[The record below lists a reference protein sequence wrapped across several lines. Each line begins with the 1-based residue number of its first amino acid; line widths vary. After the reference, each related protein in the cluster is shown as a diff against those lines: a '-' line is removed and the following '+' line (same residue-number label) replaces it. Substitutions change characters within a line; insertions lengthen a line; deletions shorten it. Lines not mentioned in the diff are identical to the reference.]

1 MDRTAIVK
9 AFEGNLWD
17 RAAYLVRAR
26 KDTVIQD
33 TQDLLLV
40 DSGLPVAAFN
50 TIGRSE
56 LHPRFGLER
65 IDAAIKHFK
74 SKSSPFTWIL
84 GPLSGHGKMEQSLKD
99 SGLTGAEEEWMMAM
113 MLDTATI
120 PSTVPP
126 GLEMKRVTT
135 TDEVKH
141 FAEVVANST
150 TPPDENVKTFY
161 TDTKD
166 AAIAPGSPL
175 RLYIGYVN
183 KEPVAVLEAYMAHN
197 ILNFYAMAGLAS
209 TRGKG
214 YTVALMLKALND
226 AKKVGTKLAG
236 IQSPEATRAVYERLG
251 FKPAARI
258 VAYR

>member
-74 SKSSPFTWIL
+74 SK
-84 GPLSGHGKMEQSLKD
+84 
-99 SGLTGAEEEWMMAM
+99 
-113 MLDTATI
+113 
-120 PSTVPP
+120 
-126 GLEMKRVTT
+126 
-135 TDEVKH
+135 
-141 FAEVVANST
+141 
-150 TPPDENVKTFY
+150 
-161 TDTKD
+161 
-166 AAIAPGSPL
+166 
-175 RLYIGYVN
+175 
-183 KEPVAVLEAYMAHN
+183 
-197 ILNFYAMAGLAS
+197 
-209 TRGKG
+209 
-214 YTVALMLKALND
+214 
-226 AKKVGTKLAG
+226 
-236 IQSPEATRAVYERLG
+236 
-251 FKPAARI
+251 
-258 VAYR
+258 

>member
-1 MDRTAIVK
+1 MDRNAIVK
-9 AFEGNLWD
+9 AFEGNMWD
-17 RAAYLVRAR
+17 RAAYLARAR
-26 KDTVIQD
+26 KDAVVED

-56 LHPRFGLER
+56 LHPRFGMDR

-84 GPLSGHGKMEQSLKD
+84 GPLSGHGKMEQTLKD
-99 SGLTGAEEEWMMAM
+99 SGLAGAEEEWMMAM
-113 MLDTATI
+113 MLDSANI
-120 PSTVPP
+120 PSNVPQ
-126 GLEMKRVTT
+126 GFEMKRVAT

-141 FAEVVANST
+141 FAEVLSAST

-166 AAIAPGSPL
+166 AAIAPASPL
-175 RLYIGYVN
+175 RLYVGYVN

-214 YTVALMLKALND
+214 YTVALMLKALVD
-226 AKKVGTKLAG
+226 AKKVGTRLAG
-236 IQSPEATRAVYERLG
+236 IQSPEATRALYERLG